1 MSQARRVLITGVGVV
16 SPLGNSLSDFWV
28 GVCSGRVGFR
38 VQDVDPLDYFLF
50 EPSDRV
56 TRRGL
61 MVVVAAL
68 HAVRDAGLKIP
79 LPKTTTVCVGS
90 AFGAQN
96 GVLHGEV
103 CPRQVP
109 PQDVAIKMLYGVD
122 FPGVLGQTL
131 GVSGPMELYGHGS
144 AAGASALGR
153 AGDWIR
159 QGVFDVAVVIGVD
172 VQHTETDAQ
181 LANRVAREWSGPFC
195 SSSGG
200 LVASEGA
207 GCVILES
214 AAHAARRGVRAY
226 GEWEGW
232 GGAQS
237 DLNHPVCGVDLFHSV
252 LGACR
257 NAGCSPS
264 MIDLVLLTGSGIPDS
279 DRAELAMLE
288 GLWKGVP
295 NKPAVTT
302 VGGHCGHVFGATGP
316 IQVITGLA
324 CLSESRVPAVR
335 NRHGRIGLWD
345 EEKTLSASPV
355 DVTRALT
362 VTTGMGSRHVS
373 TVVTGWHHRRKVN
386 DMVYFK

>member
-1 MSQARRVLITGVGVV
+1 MSHERRVLITGVGVI
-16 SPLGNSLSDFWV
+16 SPLGNSLSDFWL

-90 AFGAQN
+90 AFGAQDR
-96 GVLHGEV
+96 VR
-103 CPRQVP
+103 PRQDCSRDMP
-109 PQDVAIKMLYGVD
+109 PQDVVMQTLYGVD

-131 GVSGPMELYGHGS
+131 GFSGPMGLYSHGS

-172 VQHTETDAQ
+172 VQRTETDAE

-200 LVASEGA
+200 FIASEGA

-214 AAHAARRGVRAY
+214 AAHAARRGVSAY

-232 GGAQS
+232 GGSRS
-237 DLNHPVCGVDLFHSV
+237 DQNHTVRGVDLFQSV
-252 LGACR
+252 AGACG

-279 DRAELAMLE
+279 DAAELSMLQD
-288 GLWKGVP
+288 LWKGEP

-302 VGGHCGHVFGATGP
+302 VGGHCGHVFGATGL

-324 CLSESRVPAVR
+324 CLSEARIPAVR
-335 NRHGRIGLWD
+335 NRPGRIGLWND
-345 EEKTLSASPV
+345 ERKLSASQG
-355 DVTRALT
+355 DITRALT
-362 VTTGMGSRHVS
+362 VTTGMGNHHVS
-373 TVVTGWHHRRKVN
+373 TVVTGWHHGRKVN
-386 DMVYFK
+386 DMVDVE